1 MIIDMETTQ
10 GEKLYPQVY
19 FTDTSGKGYS
29 EINSRKAYKTDK
41 GQYYFKLPPLEKI
54 VYMRFDPDMRK
65 KKIMIR
71 KITFIQDYWF
81 KRDYY
86 HIPLNALSPASQIT
100 DFQRSKQG
108 ISFQTTGRDP
118 QMNIRFQPEHTDRY
132 TTEHLDL
139 LLISFLVYLVLM
151 YLCHLYKTEEVHNTL
166 SAKLILYTLFF
177 SFMIFKVIYYKD
189 HVRFSYPP
197 DELAHLSYITHVHQQ
212 HDFVPDYQKMVMINN
227 KHAGNYLSHPPL
239 YYEIMNFV
247 YDPHLSAK
255 GNVDNFRSF
264 SILIYILSF
273 ILILYLGFSA
283 RLGILGDF
291 VFLTLL
297 TSVPM
302 HAYIGASISNDTLA
316 MLGAAIFI
324 LGLKKLLENSGTTP
338 VYLLI
343 VSGALIAYFS
353 KLTAAILIFFAVLFF
368 LVYMVVSRN
377 WIKITKRQWGIFLAA
392 MIPILYYQFSIVL
405 EYHALVPTFNV
416 THPQQYLASPFFV
429 PEAFRQ
435 HLNHMEWFK
444 RMLHYIEG
452 GWFGI
457 HSHHSFVKPDIVGY
471 LGLLI
476 LHLLAI
482 VSLFLPCKEAQKNYC
497 LIGKFTLLA
506 LFGVLIVQYF
516 FSYKAHLH
524 SGYMGGL
531 QPRYLLP
538 FMFSFAIMASIF
550 VERFRKI
557 FIFNIFI
564 ILICIHALYSD
575 FFYFLQYYQ

>member
-10 GEKLYPQVY
+10 GTKLYPQVY
-19 FTDTSGKGYS
+19 FADTTGKGYS
-29 EINSRKAYKTDK
+29 ETNSCKAYKTDNS
-41 GQYYFKLPPLEKI
+41 QYYFRLPLLEKI
-54 VYMRFDPDMRK
+54 AYMRFDPAIGK
-65 KKIMIR
+65 KKIRIR
-71 KITFIQDYWF
+71 KIIIIKDHWF

-86 HIPLNALSPASQIT
+86 YIPLNALSPASQIT
-100 DFQRSKQG
+100 DFQQSEQD
-108 ISFQTTGRDP
+108 ISFKTTGKDP
-118 QMNIRFQPEHTDRY
+118 QLNIRFQPKLTDRY
-132 TTEHLDL
+132 TIIHLDL
-139 LLISFLVYLVLM
+139 LLISVLM
-151 YLCHLYKTEEVHNTL
+151 YLIFTYLYHLYKTEEIHNAL

-177 SFMIFKVIYYKD
+177 SFMLFKVMYYKD

-197 DELAHLSYITHVHQQ
+197 DELAHLSYISHVHQQ
-212 HDFVPDYQKMVMINN
+212 HDFIPDYRKMVMINN

-264 SILIYILSF
+264 SILIYILAF
-273 ILILYLGFSA
+273 MLILYLGFSA

-297 TSVPM
+297 TTIPM

-316 MLGAAIFI
+316 ILGAAIFI
-324 LGLKKLLENSGTTP
+324 LGLKKLLENSGTTAT
-338 VYLLI
+338 YLLLI
-343 VSGALIAYFS
+343 SGTMIAYFS

-368 LVYMVVSRN
+368 LVYMVFSRK
-377 WIKITKRQWGIFLAA
+377 WIKVTKKQWGILLAA
-392 MIPILYYQFSIVL
+392 MIPILYYQLSIIL

-416 THPQQYLASPFFV
+416 THPQQYLASPFYV

-435 HLNHMEWFK
+435 HLSHLEWLK

-457 HSHHSFVKPDIVGY
+457 HSHHSFVKANIFGY

-482 VSLFLPCKEAQKNYC
+482 VSLFLPCKEIQKNYC

-506 LFGVLIVQYF
+506 LFGVLIIQYF